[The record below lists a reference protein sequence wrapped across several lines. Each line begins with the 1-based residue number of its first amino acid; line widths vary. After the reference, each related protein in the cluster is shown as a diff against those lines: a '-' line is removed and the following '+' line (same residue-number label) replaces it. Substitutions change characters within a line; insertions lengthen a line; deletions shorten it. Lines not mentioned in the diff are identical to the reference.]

1 MTTTYAVIG
10 FLASIGGWLILIY
23 AGHRNQRAA
32 KDSPLVDKT
41 NFGPRLGAV
50 VETTLHPD
58 RAATWWR
65 EANDDEISQI
75 LNGTYYLPHMRLT
88 RPEGVYMHLVKVFP
102 ALGQDSSEQYGIR
115 PDDGEAT

>member
-41 NFGPRLGAV
+41 NFGPRVGAV

-75 LNGTYYLPHMRLT
+75 LT